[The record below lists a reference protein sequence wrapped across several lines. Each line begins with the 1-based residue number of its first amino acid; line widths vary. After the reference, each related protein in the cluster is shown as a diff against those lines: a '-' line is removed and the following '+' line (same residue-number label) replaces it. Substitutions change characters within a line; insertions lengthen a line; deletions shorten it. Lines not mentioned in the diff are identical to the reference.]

1 VGVDVDDHGSPLQSL
16 RLVYY
21 NSVVPIL
28 KGVAVSR
35 VALVTG
41 SGQATGRG
49 IARGL
54 AASGFAIAV
63 NDLHADRAEETVRL
77 ILDAGGQAIAAPFD
91 CTNRDAIFSAV
102 AGIAGE
108 LGPVDVLVN
117 NAGVPESWRPEPF
130 IDSDPASW
138 SAQFDLNLF
147 GNMHAVQ
154 AVAPGMA
161 ERGWGRVIQ
170 ISSGSAATGQSI
182 GVSLYAAAKAGIEG
196 LLRHVATELGPS
208 GVTVNTLS
216 LGVQQNVVQR
226 GVEAI
231 VRGIPVRRAGRPADV
246 AAAVC
251 WLASDDGG
259 FVSGQVIHI
268 NGGSYNG
275 R

>member
-1 VGVDVDDHGSPLQSL
+1 MS
-16 RLVYY
+16 
-21 NSVVPIL
+21 
-28 KGVAVSR
+28 K

-41 SGQATGRG
+41 AGQATGRG
-49 IARGL
+49 ITEGL

-77 ILDAGGQAIAAPFD
+77 VLDAGGEAVAVPFD
-91 CTNRDAIFSAV
+91 CTDRGAIFAAV
-102 AGIAGE
+102 ADIAAE

-130 IDSDPASW
+130 INSDPATW

-154 AVAPGMA
+154 AVAPGMV

-216 LGVQQNVVQR
+216 LGVQRNVVER
-226 GVEAI
+226 GASSGVEAI
-231 VRGIPVRRAGRPADV
+231 IRGIPVRRAGMPSDV
-246 AAAVC
+246 AAAVS
-251 WLASDDGG
+251 WLASDDAG